1 MSTVAQQKVQA
12 IINENPVG
20 MQLTFIP
27 SFHISPCPF
36 SHSMFANRGVIGIVI
51 FSKSYC
57 PYCRASKET
66 LTEAGATFFVVEL
79 DKVG

>member
-1 MSTVAQQKVQA
+1 
-12 IINENPVG
+12 
-20 MQLTFIP
+20 
-27 SFHISPCPF
+27 
-36 SHSMFANRGVIGIVI
+36 MFANRGFIGIAI